1 MNKYKLSY
9 FVFVLIVGILIGSIL
24 LFLFNPGFVIQL
36 IGVFSL
42 YYVIPIALLLLVVDF
57 VFNEVVRSKT
67 ADNSLR
73 IFKTDNSDGPADRR
87 SCVFAYRFNQN
98 IRNANLW

>member
-57 VFNEVVRSKT
+57 VFNSQHNKRYLVYAVLSVIVLLIF
-67 ADNSLR
+67 SLFLR
-73 IFKTDNSDGPADRR
+73 YLVNTSFNIFP
-87 SCVFAYRFNQN
+87 
-98 IRNANLW
+98 